1 MGGSQS
7 IAATYTKQITR
18 QDLLSSTENNRDFMN
33 KLFQLLIS
41 QITSEDLLK
50 LSKQSLCSQY
60 VFMMADTIHSLFDDL
75 RIRPKTEKSSGVVL
89 FKKVDNL
96 KKETK
101 QTREICLTIA
111 YFYVRIFQIFSAL
124 AVTVLDDPGAGAVLG
139 AVQYAE
145 QQPAKGVF
153 GALGLGQQQRIP
165 GSRPAV
171 AQFGGA
177 SMQYFLGEAAKQFA
191 PIHTLFEEGK
201 LEQGRV
207 VLPLRDYPDV
217 VEIIPGRISNRNRKP
232 QNLRITLPDNSTLY
246 GNIAAF
252 RIGSTDSTPKYK
264 LILNNFESH
273 NSSISALVAI
283 NTQIS
288 KFQESFEIGSFD
300 GGQTWITQ
308 SGNAQDRVWMII
320 DKVYQIIQKLVEN
333 PALTLDKLK
342 TVQQLIR
349 RKEEQ
354 VPSGPTRQVPYPTTE
369 IGVPKE
375 LMNEYLIKTLKGIT
389 EQKTISFCVARALQ
403 LLNADALFMRNP
415 TQAQSSIC
423 RLKFSQFPPSVPQ
436 IGESLDK
443 VTGLKVLDQL
453 FHTQPSLGER
463 DETRISVDDPAS
475 YAEFLR
481 NMIQL
486 FGTQATSKIT
496 SVDKII
502 TRQQDGCASISAS
515 KQYLGIT
522 DKAAIQKV
530 KAIVQTMFY
539 RQLVHTQQA
548 IQFIRSRMFI
558 IRKVKGPSGA
568 LVSTY
573 DIHPRLLQGGLD
585 ELTLLSKDARN
596 ILVKYYSDCEDLYQ
610 KGALE
615 IFRSRP
621 NVIPAQ

>member
-18 QDLLSSTENNRDFMN
+18 QDLLKSTENNRDFMN
-33 KLFQLLIS
+33 KLFQLMIG
-41 QITSEDLLK
+41 QITPEDILK

-75 RIRPKTEKSSGVVL
+75 RIRPKTDKTSGVVL

-145 QQPAKGVF
+145 QQPGKKLF
-153 GALGLGQQQRIP
+153 GALGLTEKRIP

-177 SMQYFLGEAAKQFA
+177 SMQFFLGEAAKQFA
-191 PIHTLFEEGK
+191 PIHTMFEEGK

-207 VLPLRDYPDV
+207 ILPLRDYGDI

-232 QNLRITLPDNSTLY
+232 QNMRITLPDNSTLY
-246 GNIAAF
+246 GNIAAY
-252 RIGSTDSTPKYK
+252 RAGSTDSLPKYR
-264 LILNNFESH
+264 LTINNFESH

-283 NTQIS
+283 NMQIS

-308 SGNAQDRVWMII
+308 SGNAQDKVWMII
-320 DKVYQIIQKLVEN
+320 EKVYQIIQKLTEN

-342 TVQQLIR
+342 TVQQQVQKR
-349 RKEEQ
+349 EEQ
-354 VPSGPTRQVPYPTTE
+354 APGVAAARQAYPTTE

-423 RLKFSQFPPSVPQ
+423 RLKFAQFPSSVPQ

-453 FHTQPSLGER
+453 FHTQPFLTEKE
-463 DETRISVDDPAS
+463 ETRISVDDPAS
-475 YAEFLR
+475 YAEFLQ
-481 NMIQL
+481 NMTRL
-486 FGTQATSKIT
+486 FGTQAATKIT
-496 SVDKII
+496 SVDKIVA
-502 TRQQDGCASISAS
+502 RQQDGCASVSAS
-515 KQYLGIT
+515 KMYLGIT
-522 DKAAIQKV
+522 DKAAIQKI
-530 KAIVQTMFY
+530 KGIVQTMFY
-539 RQLVHTQQA
+539 RQFVHTQQV
-548 IQFIRSRMFI
+548 IQFIRSRLFVV
-558 IRKVKGPSGA
+558 RKIKGPSGA
-568 LVSTY
+568 PVSAY

-596 ILVKYYSDCEDLYQ
+596 ILVKYYTDCEDLYQ

-615 IFRSRP
+615 ILRSRP
-621 NVIPAQ
+621 NVIQGQ